1 MKNQVKIYLKIGW
14 LATVVTTL
22 LMGTNMCVST
32 DAACYQAGETML
44 FMMFW
49 LSFPTGLLFVVP
61 AMIALEYGNVQV
73 PSDFI
78 TAWIVMAFAG
88 FLQWFI
94 LVPRFLQKPDLI
106 VLKLGTSPALP
117 SPGSQDTTL
126 PSREVIQP
134 APVAKTTVPETPQ
147 PVQSRPVQLVSKRI
161 RTRRKSIKSIAAFD
175 RSGRTPLE
183 RVIDHL

>member
-1 MKNQVKIYLKIGW
+1 MKNQVKICLKIGW

-32 DAACYQAGETML
+32 DAACYQAGATML

-49 LSFPTGLLFVVP
+49 LSFPTGLLFVLP
-61 AMIALEYGNVQV
+61 AMIALEYGNVQA

-78 TAWIVMAFAG
+78 TAWIVMAFGG

-94 LVPRFLQKPDLI
+94 LVPRFLQKPDLTL
-106 VLKLGTSPALP
+106 LKLGASPTLAA
-117 SPGSQDTTL
+117 PGSQDTTL
-126 PSREVIQP
+126 PSRKTIQP
-134 APVAKTTVPETPQ
+134 APVSKPTVLEIPA
-147 PVQSRPVQLVSKRI
+147 PVPSEVAQVVSKR
-161 RTRRKSIKSIAAFD
+161 TRSRRRSIKSIAAFD
-175 RSGRTPLE
+175 RTGRTPLE

>member
-1 MKNQVKIYLKIGW
+1 VANDGESGLERA
-14 LATVVTTL
+14 LA
-22 LMGTNMCVST
+22 
-32 DAACYQAGETML
+32 E
-44 FMMFW
+44 
-49 LSFPTGLLFVVP
+49 
-61 AMIALEYGNVQV
+61 
-73 PSDFI
+73 
-78 TAWIVMAFAG
+78 
-88 FLQWFI
+88 
-94 LVPRFLQKPDLI
+94 KPDLI
-106 VLKLGTSPALP
+106 LLKLGTSPALP

-134 APVAKTTVPETPQ
+134 APVTKTTVPETPQ

>member
-106 VLKLGTSPALP
+106 LLKLGTSPALP

-126 PSREVIQP
+126 PSREVISRLRSQRQP
-134 APVAKTTVPETPQ
+134 FPKHRSRSNQDLFNLSVSESEHGGNRLSR
-147 PVQSRPVQLVSKRI
+147 SRPLTEAAALHSK
-161 RTRRKSIKSIAAFD
+161 
-175 RSGRTPLE
+175 E
-183 RVIDHL
+183 

>member
-1 MKNQVKIYLKIGW
+1 MKNHVKISLKIGW

-61 AMIALEYGNVQV
+61 AMIALEHGTVQY

-78 TAWIVMAFAG
+78 TARIVMAFGG

-94 LVPRFLQKPDLI
+94 LVPRFLQKPDLTL
-106 VLKLGTSPALP
+106 LKLGTSSTLA

-126 PSREVIQP
+126 PSRETIEAAPVSKPTVLELP
-134 APVAKTTVPETPQ
+134 APV
-147 PVQSRPVQLVSKRI
+147 QSKLCKLSA
-161 RTRRKSIKSIAAFD
+161 SE
-175 RSGRTPLE
+175 SGRVRNRLSRSWPLTKPAALRSKE
-183 RVIDHL
+183 

>member
-78 TAWIVMAFAG
+78 TAWIVMAFGG

-106 VLKLGTSPALP
+106 VLKLETSPALI
-117 SPGSQDTTL
+117 SPGSQ
-126 PSREVIQP
+126 
-134 APVAKTTVPETPQ
+134 APRCLRVK
-147 PVQSRPVQLVSKRI
+147 QSNRLR
-161 RTRRKSIKSIAAFD
+161 
-175 RSGRTPLE
+175 
-183 RVIDHL
+183 